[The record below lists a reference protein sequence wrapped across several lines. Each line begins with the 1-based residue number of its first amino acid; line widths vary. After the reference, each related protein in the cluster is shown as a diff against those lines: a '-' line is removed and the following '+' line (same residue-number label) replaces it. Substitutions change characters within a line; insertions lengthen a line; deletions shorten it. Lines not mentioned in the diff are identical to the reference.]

1 MGVNFDLLALNSDQ
15 RMREPHL
22 TLSLP
27 SIITHKIMIKL
38 HTGKYSFD
46 LTIFTAKLKSRQIK
60 NIYPLKLCLVPCPKC
75 CTYHLDVTSS
85 MTSRAVNANSILLL
99 KAKSTTLVRCP
110 TPWLSNL
117 RTIIHAN
124 ILIYCRQIST
134 LV

>member
-46 LTIFTAKLKSRQIK
+46 LTISGYSWFLETEIK
-60 NIYPLKLCLVPCPKC
+60 WMPQVWRKPWLEWQGMTFSCFSHNHMNIY
-75 CTYHLDVTSS
+75 
-85 MTSRAVNANSILLL
+85 ILMDG
-99 KAKSTTLVRCP
+99 
-110 TPWLSNL
+110 
-117 RTIIHAN
+117 
-124 ILIYCRQIST
+124 
-134 LV
+134 